1 MATNQPDGKLPIL
14 KWRNALLFS
23 GKMGPKPIV
32 RATLVTLAARADN
45 TTLTFFMG
53 VDELSHIMGTGYS
66 TAEKHLQR
74 ALESGWVEQTSR
86 GGSFG
91 KVSSFRLTFGATENP
106 EGIIPPPPKRTP
118 LPAKSEGNPRE
129 VDGSDSVSDTGQDGN
144 PSEVRDGTPQNRG
157 MEPLKSEGPTTNQL
171 LQTTPKISP
180 PPEPGIRV
188 ETPLPLDWQP
198 NHTHDH
204 MLERLGIDK
213 KWAVAEFICRLGD
226 LKRSDWNGTFG
237 AFINAV
243 DEGRDDVLFPY
254 PDDYW
259 DDELGEYRESPRDV
273 GDTISVP
280 APVTESPERTPT
292 VEDEPL
298 PITYQ
303 RPEWLTPAQERTARA
318 LSGHPTDDELAQ
330 ALMTYLSQCQ
340 SSGRAPNGDEFP
352 MVAQKHIR
360 G

>member
-1 MATNQPDGKLPIL
+1 MSTVQNDSKLPIL

-23 GKMGPKPIV
+23 GKLGPKPIV

-45 TTLTFFMG
+45 TNLTFFMG

-74 ALESGWVEQTSR
+74 ALESGWVEQISR

-118 LPAKSEGNPRE
+118 LPAKSEGNHRH
-129 VDGSDSVSDTGQDGN
+129 VDGSDSVSDAGEDGN

-157 MEPLKSEGPTTNQL
+157 MEPLKSEGPTTPEL

-180 PPEPGIRV
+180 LPGA
-188 ETPLPLDWQP
+188 ETTEEIPLPLDWEP

-204 MLERLGIDK
+204 MLARLGIDK
-213 KWAVAEFICRLGD
+213 KWAVAEFICRMGD
-226 LKRSDWNGTFG
+226 WKRSDWDRTFG
-237 AFINAV
+237 AFINALN
-243 DEGRDDVLFPY
+243 EGRDDVLFPY

-259 DDELGEYRESPRDV
+259 DDELGEYRELPRDV
-273 GDTISVP
+273 GDTIPVP
-280 APVTESPERTPT
+280 APVPEQPEPSP
-292 VEDEPL
+292 VEDEL
-298 PITYQ
+298 LVTYQ
-303 RPEWLTPAQERTARA
+303 RPEWLTPAQERTARVLA
-318 LSGHPTDDELAQ
+318 GHPTDDELAQ
-330 ALMTYLSQCQ
+330 ALMAYLSQCE
-340 SSGRAPNGDEFP
+340 SSGRTPNGDEFP